1 MVLEKHVG
9 TKALEMFPTFIVGI
23 ELKDKVGEQH
33 ETEPQMCCQAP
44 GRRGHFFFGGLIK
57 LLPQD

>member
-1 MVLEKHVG
+1 MG